1 MKGGIGNIMKQA
13 QEMQANMEKVKKE
26 LAKTE
31 VIGRSGG
38 DMIKITMNGK
48 HLVNRV
54 EIDENAIKDDKEM
67 LEDLIAVA
75 INDANKQVEDVTKE
89 RMSNATS
96 SMGLPSGIKLHFN
109 F

>member
-38 DMIKITMNGK
+38 DMVKITMNGK
-48 HLVNRV
+48 HQVNRV
-54 EIDENAIKDDKEM
+54 EIDESVMKEDKEM
-67 LEDLIAVA
+67 LEDLIVVA
-75 INDANKQVEDVTKE
+75 INDANQRVDDVTKE
-89 RMSNATS
+89 RMSNVTS
-96 SMGLPSGIKLHFN
+96 SMGLPSGIKLPF
-109 F
+109 

>member
-38 DMIKITMNGK
+38 DMVKITMNGK
-48 HLVNRV
+48 HQVNRV
-54 EIDENAIKDDKEM
+54 EIDESVMKDDKEM
-67 LEDLIAVA
+67 LEDLIVVA
-75 INDANKQVEDVTKE
+75 INDANQRVDDVTKE
-89 RMSNATS
+89 RMSNVTS
-96 SMGLPSGIKLHFN
+96 SMGLPSGIKLPF
-109 F
+109 

>member
-54 EIDENAIKDDKEM
+54 EIDESVMKDDKEM
-67 LEDLIAVA
+67 LEDLIVVA

-96 SMGLPSGIKLHFN
+96 SMGLPSGIKLPF
-109 F
+109 

>member
-13 QEMQANMEKVKKE
+13 QEMQVNMEKVKNE

-38 DMIKITMNGK
+38 DMVKITMNGK
-48 HLVNRV
+48 HQVNRV
-54 EIDENAIKDDKEM
+54 EIDESVMKEDKEM
-67 LEDLIAVA
+67 LEDLIVVA

-96 SMGLPSGIKLHFN
+96 SMGLPSGIKLPF
-109 F
+109 

>member
-38 DMIKITMNGK
+38 DMVKITMNGK
-48 HLVNRV
+48 HQVNRV
-54 EIDENAIKDDKEM
+54 EIDESVMKDDKEM
-67 LEDLIAVA
+67 LEDLITVA
-75 INDANKQVEDVTKE
+75 INDANQRVEEITTE
-89 RMSNATS
+89 RMSNVTS
-96 SMGLPSGIKLHFN
+96 GMGLPSGIKLPF
-109 F
+109 

>member
-38 DMIKITMNGK
+38 YMVKITMNGK
-48 HLVNRV
+48 HQVNRV
-54 EIDENAIKDDKEM
+54 EIDESVMKDDKEM
-67 LEDLIAVA
+67 LEDLIVVA
-75 INDANKQVEDVTKE
+75 INDANQRVDDVTKE
-89 RMSNATS
+89 RMSNVTS
-96 SMGLPSGIKLHFN
+96 SMGLPSGIKLPF
-109 F
+109 

>member
-38 DMIKITMNGK
+38 DMVKITMNGK
-48 HLVNRV
+48 HQVNRV
-54 EIDENAIKDDKEM
+54 EIDESVMKDDKEM
-67 LEDLIAVA
+67 LEDLIVVA
-75 INDANKQVEDVTKE
+75 INDANQRVEDVTKE
-89 RMSNATS
+89 RMSNVTS
-96 SMGLPSGIKLHFN
+96 SMGLPSDIKLPF
-109 F
+109 

>member
-31 VIGRSGG
+31 VIGGSGS

-48 HLVNRV
+48 HQVSRV
-54 EIDENAIKDDKEM
+54 EIDESVMKDDKEM
-67 LEDLIAVA
+67 LEDLILVA
-75 INDANKQVEDVTKE
+75 INDANQRVEKMTKE
-89 RMSNATS
+89 RMSNVTS
-96 SMGLPSGIKLHFN
+96 NMGLPSGIKLPF
-109 F
+109 

>member
-96 SMGLPSGIKLHFN
+96 SMGLPSGIKLPF
-109 F
+109 

>member
-38 DMIKITMNGK
+38 DMVKITMNGK
-48 HLVNRV
+48 HQVNRV
-54 EIDENAIKDDKEM
+54 EIDETVMKDDKEM
-67 LEDLIAVA
+67 LEDLIVVA
-75 INDANKQVEDVTKE
+75 INDANQRVEEVTKE
-89 RMSNATS
+89 RMSNVTS
-96 SMGLPSGIKLHFN
+96 SMGLPSGIKLPF
-109 F
+109 

>member
-26 LAKTE
+26 IAKTE

-96 SMGLPSGIKLHFN
+96 SMGLPSGIKLPF
-109 F
+109 

>member
-67 LEDLIAVA
+67 LEDLIVVA

-96 SMGLPSGIKLHFN
+96 SMGLPSGIKLPF
-109 F
+109 

>member
-54 EIDENAIKDDKEM
+54 EIDKNAIKDDKEI
-67 LEDLIAVA
+67 LEDLIVVA
-75 INDANKQVEDVTKE
+75 INDAIQKVDDISKEKMGSVTGG
-89 RMSNATS
+89 MNVP
-96 SMGLPSGIKLHFN
+96 GLF
-109 F
+109 

>member
-54 EIDENAIKDDKEM
+54 EIDKNAIKDDKEI
-67 LEDLIAVA
+67 LEDLIVVA

-89 RMSNATS
+89 RMSNVTS
-96 SMGLPSGIKLHFN
+96 SMGLPSGIKLPF
-109 F
+109 